1 MSTYPEHEKLAKVKD
16 KSQACGEFLEWL
28 LGPQRYQLGQYHE
41 HVDDCWL
48 PGESQTGRRRVCGMG
63 AQTLY
68 PTPVVVRKLL
78 AEFFEIDEERLDREK
93 CAMLDELRQAQ
104 VQP

>member
-1 MSTYPEHEKLAKVKD
+1 MSTYPEHDKLKKVSD

-41 HVDDCWL
+41 HTDDCWL
-48 PGESQTGRRRVCGMG
+48 PDDNQTAARRVCGMS

-68 PTPVVVRKLL
+68 PVALNVRKLL
-78 AEFFEIDEERLDREK
+78 AEFFEIDEEKLEAEK
-93 CAMLDELRQAQ
+93 RAMLDELHARAL
-104 VQP
+104 